1 MKIEQKIKPIPPLQ
15 IGNGKLKQRVK
26 INWSFKSLKD
36 WFLGIT
42 INWQKEGNMK
52 IKEIGQLILKGLD
65 EALDN
70 AKDKILELAKT
81 EIENKEKKAQLDGFL
96 IDFIMEKVVMPI
108 NFMGFDVLAE
118 NAIMQLLK
126 ALVPV
131 ITQKIFDLMKSKFE
145 LQ

>member
-1 MKIEQKIKPIPPLQ
+1 
-15 IGNGKLKQRVK
+15 
-26 INWSFKSLKD
+26 
-36 WFLGIT
+36 
-42 INWQKEGNMK
+42 MK
-52 IKEIGQLILKGLD
+52 IKEVGQLILNGLS

-81 EIENKEKKAQLDGFL
+81 ELENKEKKAQLDGYV

-108 NFMGFDVLAE
+108 NFMGLDIIAD

-131 ITQKIFDLMKSKFE
+131 ITQKIFDLMKSGFE
-145 LQ
+145 EL